1 MTFTDYLIDI
11 SLIALVLFQVRGR
24 RITTRGLLLPV
35 GIVTYVA
42 FTYLKGIPTAGN
54 DLVLVLGCAA
64 VGALLGGLA
73 GRFTTI
79 RPDAHGIPVAKAGL
93 AAAGLWI
100 LGTGGRLA
108 FQVYATHGG
117 GAAMARFSTVHRI
130 TSVAAWTDALIL
142 MALGEAVVR
151 TGILG
156 WRAYSVRR
164 RPTTAA
170 TEAAT
175 PFPRASPPSPVLS
188 GSRSIMEG
196 SERSI

>member
-11 SLIALVLFQVRGR
+11 SLIALVLVQVRGR
-24 RITTRGLLLPV
+24 RITTRGLVLPV

-73 GRFTTI
+73 GRFTTV
-79 RPDAHGIPVAKAGL
+79 RPDAEGIPVAKAGL
-93 AAAGLWI
+93 AAAVLWI

-117 GAAMARFSTVHRI
+117 GAADRPVQHGPQHHQRRGLDRRPDPHGPLRGRDAYRDPGLEGVRGPPETP
-130 TSVAAWTDALIL
+130 VAAA
-142 MALGEAVVR
+142 EH
-151 TGILG
+151 
-156 WRAYSVRR
+156 
-164 RPTTAA
+164 PP
-170 TEAAT
+170 
-175 PFPRASPPSPVLS
+175 PFPRCAARRQPVLS
-188 GSRSIMEG
+188 GWAVHHG
-196 SERSI
+196 GQ